1 MKKQIEEIA
10 EKGRMGDSVVAHL
23 TPGEIVLPRYVLE
36 DSGLV
41 SELQSYFKEK
51 NIPFSR
57 FIVGDEENSIN
68 PETGLPEFGWWK
80 KVTKAAKKVARI
92 AAPIALMAVPGIGT
106 ALGGAILG
114 AGAAGAST
122 LGSALIGA
130 GTGALSGGGLKGA
143 LLGGVTGGVGA
154 NLGGIGQQTLGL
166 SGTQSAALQGA
177 LQGAG
182 TGVASGEGLS
192 GALTGAVL
200 GGAGNYALAGGLPE
214 TLGTPSGVGEMGP
227 MRGTGIVGSVTRN
240 IPSLGLT
247 GNTVSPT
254 TQGGGPL
261 TQSGTGGTMF
271 NRSSLGNIASTLQQY
286 NQQDKLKEEL
296 LKAQQRAEA
305 AYAPYAQAGQT
316 GLANIMRGFDPGDI
330 TQNSAYQFRLA
341 EGQKALERSL
351 AARGMSNS
359 GAALKAAQDYGQ
371 NLAAEEYDN
380 AYRRWYQ
387 ENANLASSGQNAAG
401 NVAPIYDK
409 MGDIEANAMTGKSN
423 LVNRTLSQ
431 LLGGTGTLKQIGTTP
446 DGLPIYQDDVTG
458 EISYGS

>member
-1 MKKQIEEIA
+1 
-10 EKGRMGDSVVAHL
+10 
-23 TPGEIVLPRYVLE
+23 
-36 DSGLV
+36 
-41 SELQSYFKEK
+41 
-51 NIPFSR
+51 
-57 FIVGDEENSIN
+57 
-68 PETGLPEFGWWK
+68 
-80 KVTKAAKKVARI
+80 
-92 AAPIALMAVPGIGT
+92 MAVPGIGT

-143 LLGGVTGGVGA
+143 LTGAALGGIGG

-166 SGTQSAALQGA
+166 SGTQSAALGGA

-182 TGVASGEGLS
+182 TGIAAGGGLK
-192 GALTGAVL
+192 GALIGAGL

-214 TLGTPSGVGEMGP
+214 TLGTPSGVGEAGP
-227 MRGTGIVGSVTRN
+227 MRGTGAVGAVTRN
-240 IPSLGLT
+240 IPSLGMT
-247 GNTVSPT
+247 GSTVAPMGSNST
-254 TQGGGPL
+254 L
-261 TQSGTGGTMF
+261 TQPGTGGTMF

-286 NQQDKLKEEL
+286 NQQDKLKEEM

-305 AYAPYAQAGQT
+305 AYAPYAQAGTT
-316 GLANIMRGFDPGDI
+316 GLSNIMRGFDPGDI

-387 ENANLASSGQNAAG
+387 ENANLANAGQNAAG
-401 NVAPIYDK
+401 NTAPIYDR
-409 MGDIEANAMTGKSN
+409 MGDIEANAMTAQGN
-423 LVNRTLSQ
+423 LINRTLSQ
-431 LLGGTGTLKQIGTTP
+431 VLGGSGKLVEIGVDKNGRT
-446 DGLPIYQDDVTG
+446 IYQDDVTG
-458 EISYGS
+458 EISYGA

>member
-1 MKKQIEEIA
+1 
-10 EKGRMGDSVVAHL
+10 
-23 TPGEIVLPRYVLE
+23 
-36 DSGLV
+36 
-41 SELQSYFKEK
+41 
-51 NIPFSR
+51 
-57 FIVGDEENSIN
+57 
-68 PETGLPEFGWWK
+68 
-80 KVTKAAKKVARI
+80 
-92 AAPIALMAVPGIGT
+92 MAVPGIGT

-143 LLGGVTGGVGA
+143 LTDAALSGFGA

-166 SGTQSAALQGA
+166 SGTQSAALGGA
-177 LQGAG
+177 LQGASQ
-182 TGVASGEGLS
+182 GVASGEGLK

-200 GGAGNYALAGGLPE
+200 QGAGNYALAGGLPE
-214 TLGTPSGVGEMGP
+214 TFGTPSGVGESGP
-227 MRGTGIVGSVTRN
+227 MKGSGIVGSVTRN
-240 IPSLGLT
+240 IPSLGMT
-247 GNTVSPT
+247 GNTVAPIGTNST
-254 TQGGGPL
+254 L

-286 NQQDKLKEEL
+286 NQQDKLKEEM

-305 AYAPYAQAGQT
+305 SFAPYAQAGTT
-316 GLANIMRGFDPGDI
+316 GLSNIMRGFDPGDI

-387 ENANLASSGQNAAG
+387 ENANLANAGQNAAG
-401 NVAPIYDK
+401 NTAPIYDR
-409 MGDIEANAMTGKSN
+409 MGDIEANAMTAKSN

-431 LLGGTGTLKQIGTTP
+431 LLGGAGNMKQIGVAP
-446 DGLPIYQDDVTG
+446 DGRIIYQDDVTG
-458 EISYGS
+458 EISYGA

>member
-1 MKKQIEEIA
+1 MSSFFKKIA
-10 EKGRMGDSVVAHL
+10 PLAAL
-23 TPGEIVLPRYVLE
+23 A
-36 DSGLV
+36 
-41 SELQSYFKEK
+41 
-51 NIPFSR
+51 IPFA
-57 FIVGDEENSIN
+57 G
-68 PETGLPEFGWWK
+68 P
-80 KVTKAAKKVARI
+80 
-92 AAPIALMAVPGIGT
+92 
-106 ALGGAILG
+106 ALGAALG
-114 AGAAGAST
+114 AGAAFAPAVG
-122 LGSALIGA
+122 GSILGA
-130 GTGALSGGGLKGA
+130 GLGAAQGGGLKGA
-143 LLGGVTGGVGA
+143 LTGA
-154 NLGGIGQQTLGL
+154 ALQGIGAGLPSSGIGMETLGL
-166 SGTQSAALQGA
+166 SATQSAALGGA

-182 TGVASGEGLS
+182 TGVADGEGLS

-305 AYAPYAQAGQT
+305 SYAPYAQAGQT
-316 GLANIMRGFDPGDI
+316 GLSNILRGFDPGDI
-330 TQNSAYQFRLA
+330 TQNSGYQFRLA

-401 NVAPIYDK
+401 KVAPIYDK

-423 LVNRTLSQ
+423 LVNRTLQQ
-431 LLGGTGTLKQIGTTP
+431 LLGGAGTLKQIGTTP

>member
-1 MKKQIEEIA
+1 MSSFFKKIA
-10 EKGRMGDSVVAHL
+10 
-23 TPGEIVLPRYVLE
+23 
-36 DSGLV
+36 
-41 SELQSYFKEK
+41 
-51 NIPFSR
+51 R
-57 FIVGDEENSIN
+57 F
-68 PETGLPEFGWWK
+68 
-80 KVTKAAKKVARI
+80 
-92 AAPIALMAVPGIGT
+92 AAPVAAIALPGIGT
-106 ALGGAILG
+106 ALGASILG

-154 NLGGIGQQTLGL
+154 NLGGLGQQTLGL
-166 SGTQSAALQGA
+166 SGTQSAALGGA

-182 TGVASGEGLS
+182 TGLASGTGLS

-200 GGAGNYALAGGLPE
+200 GGAGNYALSGGLPE
-214 TLGTPSGVGEMGP
+214 TLGTPSGVGESGP
-227 MRGTGIVGSVTRN
+227 MRGTGAVGAVTRT
-240 IPSLGLT
+240 IPSLGMT
-247 GNTVSPT
+247 GNTVAPMGSNST
-254 TQGGGPL
+254 L

-286 NQQDKLKEEL
+286 NQQDKLKEEM

-305 AYAPYAQAGQT
+305 AYAPYAQAGTT
-316 GLANIMRGFDPGDI
+316 GLSNIMRGFDPGDI
-330 TQNSAYQFRLA
+330 TQNSGYQFRLA

-387 ENANLASSGQNAAG
+387 ENANLANAGQNAAG
-401 NVAPIYDK
+401 NTAPIYDK
-409 MGDIEANAMTGKSN
+409 MGDIETNAMTAKSN

-431 LLGGTGTLKQIGTTP
+431 LLGGAGNMKQIGVAP
-446 DGLPIYQDDVTG
+446 DGRIIYQDDVTG
-458 EISYGS
+458 EISYGA